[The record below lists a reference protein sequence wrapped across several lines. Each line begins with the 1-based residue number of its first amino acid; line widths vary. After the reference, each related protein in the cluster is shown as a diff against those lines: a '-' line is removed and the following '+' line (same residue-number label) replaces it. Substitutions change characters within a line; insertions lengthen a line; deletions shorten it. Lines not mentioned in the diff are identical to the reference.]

1 MMNQAT
7 SPNIDLSTLTNADIA
22 TVYFFHHKEPE
33 LHYEAYH
40 KATNTTIKAVMS
52 ETIPTSEQQAIQ
64 LGAMDNKARKQWLID
79 NLADSQTVDA
89 LLLKVEQAT
98 AFRGEQEN
106 NVSVLPVKPK
116 RKQVIPEEVFNMG
129 KPKFPHIKE
138 SESGAVKILNTSDN
152 LAELLAHYGYSLKT
166 NQMTLERELFY
177 YGQRASQSVEE
188 SRSLIVSLASMA
200 GLPKTAIDDH
210 LDALAGLETYHPVKL
225 MLDTNGVWDAVERV
239 DNVISC
245 LNAKVPEMANSVIKK
260 WLVGCV
266 ASLYEPRFKS
276 KLVPIL
282 QGAQSF
288 RKTAFVERMATLL
301 ENSFLE
307 GAELDP
313 DKKDNVISCLKSFI
327 VELGEMERTSKKEQG
342 ALKAFLTKETDTV
355 RLPYGRADIKKP
367 RQTHFIG
374 TVNDDSFLRDE
385 TGSSRYAVLE
395 MAQAANM
402 DLLNE
407 LLGWQWCG
415 TGSYKLVDEYPLIQF
430 WLEVKHLYQNG
441 HGWHLNSDELAMVAA
456 VNDKYSFKDS
466 YYQAIEE
473 TFLTHTGGDNYRME
487 WLTASNVCALLE
499 VPKDRSRP
507 VGRAL
512 KRLANEK
519 RINTKITRGVTYYEL
534 PRMDTGN

>member
-1 MMNQAT
+1 MNQAT
-7 SPNIDLSTLTNADIA
+7 SQTIDLNTLTNADIA
-22 TVYFFHHKEPE
+22 TVYFFFHKEPE
-33 LHYEAYH
+33 LHYEAFK
-40 KATNTTIKAVMS
+40 KANDPTIKAVMS
-52 ETIPTSEQQAIQ
+52 DTIPTSEQQAIQ
-64 LGAMDNKARKQWLID
+64 LGAMDTKARKQWLIEH
-79 NLADSQTVDA
+79 LTDA
-89 LLLKVEQAT
+89 STIDTILNDKSEHAR
-98 AFRGEQEN
+98 AFRIEQES

-116 RKQVIPEEVFNMG
+116 RKKVIPEEVFNMG
-129 KPKFPHIKE
+129 RPNFPHIKE
-138 SESGAVKILNTSDN
+138 SETGAIKVLNTSDN
-152 LAELLAHYGYSLKT
+152 LAELLAHYGYSLRT

-177 YGQRASQSVEE
+177 YGQRASQTIEE
-188 SRSLIVSLASMA
+188 SRSLIVSLASMS
-200 GLPKTAIDDH
+200 GLPKAAIDDH

-225 MLDTNGVWDAVERV
+225 MLDTSGTWDKVERV
-239 DNVISC
+239 DSVIAC
-245 LNAKVPEMANSVIKK
+245 LNAKVPELANSVIKK

-266 ASLYEPRFKS
+266 ASIYEPKFKS

-282 QGAQSF
+282 QGAQSY
-288 RKTAFVERMATLL
+288 RKTAFVERMASLL

-313 DKKDNVISCLKSFI
+313 DRKDSVISCLKTWI

-342 ALKAFLTKETDTV
+342 ALKAFLTKEMDTV
-355 RLPYGRADIKKP
+355 RLPYGRVDIKKP

-430 WLEVKHLYQNG
+430 WLEVKQLYQSG
-441 HGWHLNSDELAMVAA
+441 CGWHLNGDELAMVAV

-466 YYQAIEE
+466 YYLSIED
-473 TFLTHTGGDNYRME
+473 TFLVHSGDDNYRME
-487 WLTASNVCALLE
+487 WLTASNVCVLLE
-499 VPKDRSRP
+499 LSKDRASP

-512 KRLANEK
+512 KRLCGEK
-519 RINTKITRGVTYYEL
+519 RIKSKLLKGNTYYEL
-534 PRMDTGN
+534 PRMDTSH

>member
-1 MMNQAT
+1 MMISSITETIELN
-7 SPNIDLSTLTNADIA
+7 TLTNADIA
-22 TVYFFHHKEPE
+22 CVYFFYHKEPE
-33 LHYEAYH
+33 LHYEAYR
-40 KATNTTIKAVMS
+40 KATNATIKAVMS
-52 ETIPTSEQQAIQ
+52 ETISTSDEKASQ
-64 LGAMDNKARKQWLID
+64 LGKMDNDARLEWLIER
-79 NLADSQTVDA
+79 LANRETING
-89 LLLKVEQAT
+89 LLLKVEQAR
-98 AFRGEQEN
+98 AFRVEQES
-106 NVSVLPVKPK
+106 NVSVLPIKPK
-116 RKQVIPEEVFNMG
+116 RKQVIPEEVFNMSR
-129 KPKFPHIKE
+129 PTFPHVKE
-138 SESGAVKILNTSDN
+138 SESGAVKVLNTSDN

-225 MLDTNGVWDAVERV
+225 MLDTKGVWDTKERV
-239 DNVISC
+239 NDVIKC
-245 LNAKVPEMANSVIKK
+245 LNAKVPEMANSVVKK

-282 QGAQSF
+282 QGSQSY
-288 RKTAFVERMATLL
+288 RKTAFVERMASLL

-313 DKKDNVISCLKSFI
+313 DKKDNVISCVKSFI

-395 MAQAANM
+395 MAQAVNM

-407 LLGWQWCG
+407 LLGWQWSG
-415 TGSYKLVDEYPLIQF
+415 TGSYKLVDEYQLIQF
-430 WLEVKHLYQNG
+430 WLEVKHLYQSG
-441 HGWHLNSDELAMVAA
+441 HGWQLNKKELEMVAR

-473 TFLTHTGGDNYRME
+473 TFLTHTEGDNYRME

-499 VPKDRSRP
+499 LSKERARP

-512 KRLANEK
+512 KRLANEGK
-519 RINTKITRGVTYYEL
+519 INSRIKDGKTLYEL
-534 PRMDTGN
+534 PRMDTSN